1 MVTLFIEQHEYIK
14 ALSPAAGVRVLIHHQ
29 YQQPFPEEDGFDIS
43 PGQKTTVALRMVSS
57 CYKYLNLFALYFY
70 LCFSIRYSYDFGDGP
85 FDIQGGG
92 GLGFFLP
99 TSYFF
104 SLFAKQVIFFKS
116 KLNMFFL
123 FFSKNNTLKSEKCK
137 RKQHIE

>member
-57 CYKYLNLFALYFY
+57 YYKYLNPVLFALYFY

-92 GLGFFLP
+92 GWD
-99 TSYFF
+99 F
-104 SLFAKQVIFFKS
+104 SSPQVIFFLFLQNK
-116 KLNMFFL
+116 L
-123 FFSKNNTLKSEKCK
+123 FFSKVNSTSFFIFFE
-137 RKQHIE
+137 KQHIKIRKM